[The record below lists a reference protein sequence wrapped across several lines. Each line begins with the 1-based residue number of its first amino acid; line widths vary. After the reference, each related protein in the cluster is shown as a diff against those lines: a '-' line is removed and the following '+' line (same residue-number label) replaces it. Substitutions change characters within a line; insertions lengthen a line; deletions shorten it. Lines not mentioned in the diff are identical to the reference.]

1 MWHWNCSRCIGEGDE
16 NCRVALLAGDES
28 TLTGVEG
35 KEGLISVERKMN
47 CCCYGCYSFK
57 VR

>member
-1 MWHWNCSRCIGEGDE
+1 M
-16 NCRVALLAGDES
+16 ALLAGDES